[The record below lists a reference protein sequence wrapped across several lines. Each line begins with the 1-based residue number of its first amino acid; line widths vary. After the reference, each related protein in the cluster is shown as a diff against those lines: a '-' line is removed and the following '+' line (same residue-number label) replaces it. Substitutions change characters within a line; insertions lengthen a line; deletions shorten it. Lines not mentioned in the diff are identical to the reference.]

1 MSDPRFAN
9 PIGRIRRLRGVTW
22 AWRDDAPPEA
32 KARPGMG
39 VVAQDVEAVFPEL
52 VTTDDRGLRKVDY
65 AGLIAPVIEAIKEL
79 DDRLRVVEERE
90 RGRSKTGA

>member
-1 MSDPRFAN
+1 
-9 PIGRIRRLRGVTW
+9 
-22 AWRDDAPPEA
+22 
-32 KARPGMG
+32 MG